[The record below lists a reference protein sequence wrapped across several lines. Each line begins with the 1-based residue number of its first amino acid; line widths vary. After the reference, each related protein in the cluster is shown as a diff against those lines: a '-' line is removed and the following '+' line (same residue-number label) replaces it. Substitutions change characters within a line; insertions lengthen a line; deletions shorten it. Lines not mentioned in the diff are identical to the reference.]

1 MAVPEPH
8 AHGHLALAE
17 RVASSSVHRFAD
29 QVGSEGR
36 VRVVGAKTHWDIG
49 RRADD
54 LSTDVLSTDVLSTD
68 VREIR
73 APDGVVDVQPSELIV
88 RVGAGTPVGDL
99 DAALAEVG
107 LQCPLDPASTS
118 ATVGGVLSVGR
129 SGVRR
134 LRHGHVRDTVLEALY
149 VSADGVLRRAGAP
162 VVKNVTGFDLPRLL
176 VGSIGTLGLIAEVVL
191 RCGPLP
197 QRRGWWSAANVDPW
211 SVRRALFRPSSILWD
226 GTRTFVQLEGSAAEV
241 HAEAR
246 ALPGSAWEQCEPPPR
261 PDAPALLGSAWEQ
274 CEPPT
279 LPESRSLL
287 DPTSLKRLRHED
299 PSAVFGV
306 AAPDWMVELG
316 AGVVHG
322 VALPV
327 PPMPVPVLDLNRRM
341 KDAFDPAGRLN
352 PGVLPW

>member
-1 MAVPEPH
+1 MAVPESE
-8 AHGHLALAE
+8 ARGHLALAE

-36 VRVVGAKTHWDIG
+36 VRVLGAKTHWDIG
-49 RRADD
+49 RRTDD
-54 LSTDVLSTDVLSTD
+54 LSTDDLSTD

-88 RVGAGTPVGDL
+88 RVGAGTPVAEL
-99 DAALAEVG
+99 DAVLADVG

-118 ATVGGVLSVGR
+118 ATVGGVLCVGR

-226 GTRTFVQLEGSAAEV
+226 GTRTFVQLEGNEAEV

-246 ALPGSAWEQCEPPPR
+246 ALPGAAWEQCEPPPL
-261 PDAPALLGSAWEQ
+261 PDA
-274 CEPPT
+274 
-279 LPESRSLL
+279 RSLL
-287 DPTSLKRLRHED
+287 DPTRLRRLRSED

-306 AAPDWMVELG
+306 EPTTWMVELG
-316 AGVVHG
+316 AGVAHG

-327 PPMPVPVLDLNRRM
+327 PPMPAPILDLNRRM
-341 KDAFDPAGRLN
+341 KDAFDSAGRLN

>member
-17 RVASSSVHRFAD
+17 RVASLSVHRFAD

-54 LSTDVLSTDVLSTD
+54 LSTDVLSTD

-134 LRHGHVRDTVLEALY
+134 LRHGHVRDVVLEALY

-226 GTRTFVQLEGSAAEV
+226 GTRTYVQLEGSEAEV

-246 ALPGSAWEQCEPPPR
+246 ALPGSAWEQCEPPPL
-261 PDAPALLGSAWEQ
+261 PDARALLGSVWEQ
-274 CEPPT
+274 CEPPP

-287 DPTSLKRLRHED
+287 DPTALKRLRHED

-327 PPMPVPVLDLNRRM
+327 PPMPTPVLDLNRRM

>member
-1 MAVPEPH
+1 MAVTEPH

-17 RVASSSVHRFAD
+17 RVASASVHRFAD
-29 QVGSEGR
+29 DVGSEGR
-36 VRVVGAKTHWDIG
+36 VRVVGAKTQWEIG
-49 RRADD
+49 RRVGD
-54 LSTDVLSTDVLSTD
+54 TSTD
-68 VREIR
+68 VRELR

-88 RVGAGTPVGDL
+88 RVGAGTPVADL
-99 DAALAEVG
+99 DVALAEIG

-134 LRHGHVRDTVLEALY
+134 LRHGHVRDTVLEVMY

-197 QRRGWWSAANVDPW
+197 QRRGWWSAISVDPW

-226 GTRTFVQLEGSAAEV
+226 GTRTFVQLEGSEAEV
-241 HAEAR
+241 HAEVQ
-246 ALPGSAWEQCEPPPR
+246 ALAGTAWQ
-261 PDAPALLGSAWEQ
+261 Q

-279 LPESRSLL
+279 LPGARSLL
-287 DPTSLKRLRHED
+287 DPTSLQRLRSED

-306 AAPDWMVELG
+306 DAPSWMAEIG

-322 VALPV
+322 VVLPP
-327 PPMPVPVLDLNRRM
+327 PPMAAPILDLNRRM
-341 KDAFDPAGRLN
+341 KDALDPAGRLN

>member
-54 LSTDVLSTDVLSTD
+54 LSTDVLSTD

-246 ALPGSAWEQCEPPPR
+246 ALPGSAWEQCEPP
-261 PDAPALLGSAWEQ
+261 
-274 CEPPT
+274 T

-287 DPTSLKRLRHED
+287 DPTALKRLRHED

>member
-17 RVASSSVHRFAD
+17 RVASLSVHRFAD

-54 LSTDVLSTDVLSTD
+54 LSTDVLSTD

-134 LRHGHVRDTVLEALY
+134 LRHGHVRDVVLEALY

-176 VGSIGTLGLIAEVVL
+176 VGSIGTLGLIGEVVL

-197 QRRGWWSAANVDPW
+197 QQRGWWHAVNVDPW
-211 SVRRALFRPSSILWD
+211 EVRRSLFRPSSILWD
-226 GTRTFVQLEGSAAEV
+226 GTRTYVQLEGSEAEV
-241 HAEAR
+241 HAEAQ
-246 ALPGSAWEQCEPPPR
+246 ALCGPKW
-261 PDAPALLGSAWEQ
+261 AP
-274 CEPPT
+274 CDPPT
-279 LPESRSLL
+279 FPESRSLL
-287 DPTSLKRLRHED
+287 DPTTLRRLRHED
-299 PSAVFGV
+299 PSVVFGIH
-306 AAPDWMVELG
+306 ASSWLAELG

-327 PPMPVPVLDLNRRM
+327 PSMSAPTLDLNRRM

>member
-1 MAVPEPH
+1 MGLMAANEQHQQH
-8 AHGHLALAE
+8 AHVALAE
-17 RVASSSVHRFAD
+17 RVASASACRFAND
-29 QVGSEGR
+29 VGSEGK
-36 VRVVGAKTHWDIG
+36 VRVVGAKTQWMIG
-49 RRADD
+49 RRADNS
-54 LSTDVLSTDVLSTD
+54 STDDVSID
-68 VREIR
+68 VRELR

-88 RVGAGTPVGDL
+88 RVGAGTPVADL
-99 DAALAEVG
+99 DVALAEVG
-107 LQCPLDPASTS
+107 LQCPLDPASLS

-176 VGSIGTLGLIAEVVL
+176 VGSIGTLGLIGEVVL

-197 QRRGWWSAANVDPW
+197 QRRGWWSAVNVDPW
-211 SVRRALFRPSSILWD
+211 EVRRSLFRPSSILWE
-226 GTRTFVQLEGSAAEV
+226 GTRTYVQLEGSEAEV
-241 HAEAR
+241 HAEVH
-246 ALPGSAWEQCEPPPR
+246 ALPGPVW
-261 PDAPALLGSAWEQ
+261 AP

-279 LPESRSLL
+279 LPDLRSLL
-287 DPTSLKRLRHED
+287 DPTTLKRLRHED
-299 PSAVFGV
+299 PSVVFGIH
-306 AAPDWMVELG
+306 APSWIAELG

-327 PPMPVPVLDLNRRM
+327 PPMAAPILDLNRRM
-341 KDAFDPAGRLN
+341 KDALDPAGRLN